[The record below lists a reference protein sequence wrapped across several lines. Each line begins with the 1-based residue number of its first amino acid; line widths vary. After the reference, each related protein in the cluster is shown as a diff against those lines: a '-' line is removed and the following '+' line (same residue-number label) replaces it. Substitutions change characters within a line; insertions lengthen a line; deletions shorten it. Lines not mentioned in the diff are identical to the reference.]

1 VANGQSS
8 GRDERGRLQP
18 DVSPALGQDGARSA
32 PEPPKR
38 PADDEWR
45 AFAGEDP
52 AFFIKL
58 SETAKVAGA
67 IRRISGR
74 SRTAGI

>member
-1 VANGQSS
+1 MANRGEC
-8 GRDERGRLQP
+8 GRHERGQLQP

-38 PADDEWR
+38 PADDEWT

-58 SETAKVAGA
+58 ADTA
-67 IRRISGR
+67 
-74 SRTAGI
+74 

>member
-1 VANGQSS
+1 MEDS
-8 GRDERGRLQP
+8 GGREERGRLQS
-18 DVSPALGQDGARSA
+18 DVPPALGQDGVRSA

-38 PADDEWR
+38 PADDEWM

-58 SETAKVAGA
+58 ADTA
-67 IRRISGR
+67 
-74 SRTAGI
+74 

>member
-1 VANGQSS
+1 MGESS
-8 GRDERGRLQP
+8 GRDERKRLQP
-18 DVSPALGQDGARSA
+18 DVSPARGQDGARCV

-38 PADDEWR
+38 PADDEWM

-58 SETAKVAGA
+58 SETA
-67 IRRISGR
+67 
-74 SRTAGI
+74 

>member
-1 VANGQSS
+1 MGASS

-32 PEPPKR
+32 PETPKR
-38 PADDEWR
+38 LADVEWMT
-45 AFAGEDP
+45 FAGEDP

-58 SETAKVAGA
+58 SETA
-67 IRRISGR
+67 
-74 SRTAGI
+74 